1 MSAYA
6 YQLQSAQRAY
16 ENQSPPEPDALGE
29 HAAWAASNAAS
40 SIKDDCPSL
49 GADVLREI
57 EDWLAERIDNA
68 MSASAQASWVDRAEA
83 MHEARYG

>member
-6 YQLQSAQRAY
+6 RQLQAAQRAF
-16 ENQSPPEPDALGE
+16 ENLSPPEPDALGE

-40 SIKDDCPSL
+40 SIKDDCPDL
-49 GADVLREI
+49 PDAVLREI

-68 MSASAQASWVDRAEA
+68 MTASAQASWVDRAEA

>member
-6 YQLQSAQRAY
+6 RQLHAAQRAY
-16 ENQSPPEPDALGE
+16 ENQSPPEPDLTGE

-40 SIKDDCPSL
+40 SIKDDCPDL
-49 GADVLREI
+49 PDAVLREI

-68 MSASAQASWVDRAEA
+68 MTASAQASWVDRAEA